1 MITFVIPGEPKA
13 KQRPRVGKWGAYT
26 PKMTVQYENW
36 VKQCYV
42 EQANLNFIG
51 EITATITAYFGI
63 PKSTSKK
70 KKEQMLLNKIKCTKK
85 PDTDNIAK
93 IVLDSLNG
101 IAYKDDSQIVELHVF
116 KKYSE
121 EPRVEVELEG
131 FVYSP
136 PSVDTELSYLNL
148 DTEYRSYIVQ

>member
-1 MITFVIPGEPKA
+1 MIYFVIPGEPKA
-13 KQRPRVGKWGAYT
+13 KQRPRLGKWGAYT

-36 VKQCYV
+36 VKQCWA
-42 EQANLNFIG
+42 EQGNLWFTG
-51 EITATITAYFGI
+51 EIKATITAYFGI

-70 KKEQMLLNKIKCTKK
+70 KKEEMLLGKIKCTKK

-121 EPRVEVELEG
+121 EPKVVVEFEG
-131 FVYSP
+131 FVFNP
-136 PSVDTELSYLNL
+136 PCVGTELSYADL
-148 DTEYRSYIVQ
+148 DTEHRSYIVP